1 MSILML
7 WLSRL
12 YAPLHARGALIERSS
27 IRSSFAPGASESRAP
42 DTACTPFAQPRGR
55 TRASAPARHAHEGRG
70 TLAA

>member
-1 MSILML
+1 MSILMQ
-7 WLSRL
+7 WLARL

-27 IRSSFAPGASESRAP
+27 IRASFAPSTSEARAP

-55 TRASAPARHAHEGRG
+55 ARASAPVWHAHEGRG